1 MIRKR
6 PDQMGM
12 WMIFGLIAIALVN
25 QIIINYLL
33 GNHYVKKKFGIVEK
47 VLNILMGLESVAAII
62 FFR

>member
-1 MIRKR
+1 MIRKK

-33 GNHYVKKKFGIVEK
+33 GNHYVKK
-47 VLNILMGLESVAAII
+47 NLELLKKY
-62 FFR
+62 